1 MFILLYKYFNKII
14 KMCEVVLFV
23 YLNTIPGC
31 GKTTISVKFIKFMQE
46 KFGISLAY
54 FSKDDNPNYLNE
66 VKKFIK
72 QSSDDKVYILID
84 RNWPISSLSKLVSFQ
99 NELNATV
106 IGLKFSV
113 SVVEQRYISFR
124 NIIQRENHVSLG
136 KDTPNDK
143 LSKILKM
150 WYNWDQNLD
159 DFFSQFPII
168 EIKHVNLT
176 LLPSE
181 DVTEYIAT
189 GPDVNTIIKYKNLPL
204 LPQDIYCFNILTP
217 EEVISEYINKCP
229 INIVYIDPKQQ
240 YISAVLTKESY
251 KEIQKLVGFDCKIK
265 DNLHCTLAYNSEDI
279 IKSPDINCI
288 GQTMSFTTGDLIEI
302 TNEDGQI
309 KTIITYSENIP
320 YHITLLTSG
329 KYKPVH
335 AKFAML
341 QAHGDEKYV
350 FKNFSTKYL
359 KSIEI
364 QTIITAVNKR

>member
-1 MFILLYKYFNKII
+1 M
-14 KMCEVVLFV
+14 KMSEVLLFV

-46 KFGISLAY
+46 KFGIYLAY

-72 QSSDDKVYILID
+72 QSSDDKVFILID
-84 RNWPISSLSKLVSFQ
+84 RNWPISSLSKLISFQ
-99 NELNATV
+99 KELNATL

-113 SVVEQRYISFR
+113 SVDEQRYISFR
-124 NIIQRENHVSLG
+124 NIIKRENHVSLG

-150 WYNWDQNLD
+150 WYNWDQNSN

-181 DVTEYIAT
+181 DVTEYIAM
-189 GPDVNTIIKYKNLPL
+189 GPDVNTIIKYKDLPPL
-204 LPQDIYCFNILTP
+204 SQDIYCFNILTS
-217 EEVISEYINKCP
+217 EEVIREYININKCSA
-229 INIVYIDPKQQ
+229 NIVYIDPKQH
-240 YISAVLTKESY
+240 YLSAVLTKESC

-279 IKSPDINCI
+279 IKSPYINCI

-302 TNEDGQI
+302 INEDGQVN
-309 KTIITYSENIP
+309 TIITYSENIP
-320 YHITLLTSG
+320 YHITLLTNG
-329 KYKPVH
+329 KYKPIH

-350 FKNFSTKYL
+350 FENFTTKYL

-364 QTIITAVNKR
+364 HTIITAVNKR